1 MKNTTKLIGVIAI
14 AVITVLAIA
23 ACATSGSSAAPA
35 SASSTVP
42 GLTIT
47 GLEVF
52 NGMRIQAELEEEVY
66 AGDRV
71 DGYTPFR
78 GVRMVG
84 VVIAGGTATLNV
96 WNTEAGELDEDSFTQ
111 EVTSTPYTGSGEMTM
126 NVAIWDDG
134 DEVFYWNSSA
144 KAVGQMTVTFTNG
157 AAKGEFTA
165 SYVREEEEE

>member
-47 GLEVF
+47 GLEAF
-52 NGMRIQAELEEEVY
+52 NGMRILAEYEEVVW

-71 DGYTPFR
+71 YGYTPFR
-78 GVRMVG
+78 GVSMVG
-84 VVIAGGTATLNV
+84 MVITGGTATLNV
-96 WNTEAGELDEDSFTQ
+96 WNTVPGELDEDSFTQ
-111 EVTSTPYTGSGEMTM
+111 EVTSTPYTGSDEMAM
-126 NVAIWDDG
+126 RVIIWDDG
-134 DEVFYWNSSA
+134 DEVFYWNSSS

-165 SYVREEEEE
+165 SYIREEED